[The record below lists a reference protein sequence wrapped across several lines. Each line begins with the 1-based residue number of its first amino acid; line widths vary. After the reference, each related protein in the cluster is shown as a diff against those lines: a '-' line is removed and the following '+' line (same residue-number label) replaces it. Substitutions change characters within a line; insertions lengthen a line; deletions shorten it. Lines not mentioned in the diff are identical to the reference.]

1 MELKS
6 ITSRA
11 VTFLKKYKYAVIVL
25 VIGIILMTLPDFS
38 ASNKAREQEQTET
51 IRINRDLEEELSQ
64 MLSKVEGAGRVE
76 VVLTVAQGEEKIYQ
90 MNVKQDHTETVILTD
105 CNRNEN
111 GLVARTDPEKYLGA
125 VVICQGA
132 NSASVQ
138 YAIIE
143 AVSKI
148 TGLKS
153 NQICVLKMK

>member
-1 MELKS
+1 M
-6 ITSRA
+6 
-11 VTFLKKYKYAVIVL
+11 
-25 VIGIILMTLPDFS
+25 
-38 ASNKAREQEQTET
+38 
-51 IRINRDLEEELSQ
+51 
-64 MLSKVEGAGRVE
+64 
-76 VVLTVAQGEEKIYQ
+76 VLTVAQGEEKIYQ

-105 CNRNEN
+105 SNRNEN
-111 GLVARTDPEKYLGA
+111 GLVARIDPQKYLGA